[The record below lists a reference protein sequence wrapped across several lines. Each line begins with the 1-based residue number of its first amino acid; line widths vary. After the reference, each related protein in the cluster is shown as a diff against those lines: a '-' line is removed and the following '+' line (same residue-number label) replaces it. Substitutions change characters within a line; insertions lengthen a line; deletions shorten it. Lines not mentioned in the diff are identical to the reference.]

1 MHSYCLPKRTT
12 KTTAKQHSDQY
23 NFCMTGC
30 GRFSSCNKTLLQ
42 SGPKEPFMFT
52 IPMSTKPSSK
62 YYPQSPNP
70 TPTPARKRA
79 PRRDRQESSLTCNVD
94 EMVMLVQSS
103 ETLSRFNSLES
114 KNRCKKK
121 KNPLFW
127 IVLSKFHFSG
137 SIFFSIKLFQMFFFF
152 FFFDYQLLHRS
163 HYS

>member
-103 ETLSRFNSLES
+103 ETLSRFNFLES

-121 KNPLFW
+121 SAFLDCTIKVPLFW
-127 IVLSKFHFSG
+127 FNFLQHQAIAKVL
-137 SIFFSIKLFQMFFFF
+137 FFFF
-152 FFFDYQLLHRS
+152 FFYYQLLHRS